1 MRYAV
6 DRKLQSMGSWL
17 VETSMGLRSGTEW
30 AYIDDEEA
38 RLGHASARVV
48 LSTLLQCCPFEP
60 CLNSIF

>member
-48 LSTLLQCCPFEP
+48 LIARSSNAHL
-60 CLNSIF
+60 SHGVRG